1 MFAYK
6 VQHPFITYTS
16 RFYKVYLTIYSIF
29 QFIYIPIKFYDKLLS
44 KYSFKKVIYIKNI
57 LIIED
62 EVKIARFLE
71 LELHHEG
78 YEVSTCH
85 DGREGLNMALSN
97 TYDLL
102 ILDVMLPSLNGME
115 VLRRIR
121 QVSELPVIMLTAKDD
136 VMDKVMGLDLGAQ
149 DYLTKPFAIEELLA
163 RIRVLFKLKSGTTS
177 VAASQ
182 NSLTCGQLTL
192 YPDKFEVNYNNTPI
206 ILTKKEFE
214 LLEYLMKNKDIALTR
229 DQILENVWGYNYI
242 GDTNIVD
249 VYIRYL
255 RNKID
260 QPFQKKLI
268 HTIRGIGYQLKDN

>member
-1 MFAYK
+1 M
-6 VQHPFITYTS
+6 
-16 RFYKVYLTIYSIF
+16 
-29 QFIYIPIKFYDKLLS
+29 IPIKH
-44 KYSFKKVIYIKNI
+44 I

-78 YEVSTCH
+78 YEVSISH
-85 DGREGLNMALSN
+85 DGREGLNMALEN

-163 RIRVLFKLKSGTTS
+163 RIRVLFKLKSS
-177 VAASQ
+177 NSAAPSTQ
-182 NSLTCGQLTL
+182 QVLTCGKLTL
-192 YPDKFEVNYNNTPI
+192 YPDKFELNYDGTPI
-206 ILTKKEFE
+206 AVTKKEFE
-214 LLEYLMKNKDIALTR
+214 LLEYLMQNKNIALTR
-229 DQILENVWGYNYI
+229 DQILENVWGYNDI
-242 GDTNIVD
+242 GDTNVVD

-260 QPFQKKLI
+260 QPFQQKLI
-268 HTIRGIGYQLKDN
+268 YTIRGIGYQLKENE